1 MLFKTVQLF
10 WILFRDFFPQLLH
23 LIQLLLIKTKRTT
36 KYTLVIAFIAFGSS
50 KGSRQLSLHL
60 TPDSLYSVEGDREA
74 GARENRGREAGAEI
88 NKAIVCCILLVLLSQ
103 NTYQARFW
111 NFHLTSSDA

>member
-74 GARENRGREAGAEI
+74 GARENRGRVREGSGRTGGGKREQ
-88 NKAIVCCILLVLLSQ
+88 K
-103 NTYQARFW
+103 
-111 NFHLTSSDA
+111 